1 MKKPRQMFPA
11 KPNGRR
17 RPGRG
22 VLIVIAALLFTSGLL
37 HLGEGAG
44 SALALD
50 LQEAKFSQECGCAP
64 EVDAMALLD
73 ELRSREQRLLER
85 EGQLADRVQ
94 ALRLVE
100 DRVEQRL
107 AALVEAE
114 NELARTVAIAD
125 RAAEEDIS
133 RLVTLYEN
141 MKPKEASRL
150 FQEMAPEFAA
160 GFLSRMR
167 PEAAA
172 AILAGIEPKIGYT
185 ISAIIASRNANA
197 PKN

>member
-1 MKKPRQMFPA
+1 MKRPSQMISARP
-11 KPNGRR
+11 GSRR
-17 RPGRG
+17 KPGRG
-22 VLIVIAALLFTSGLL
+22 ALMVIAALFFTSGLL

-50 LQEAKFSQECGCAP
+50 LEETKVSQETVCASN
-64 EVDAMALLD
+64 VGAMALLE
-73 ELRSREQRLLER
+73 ELRSREKRLLER
-85 EGQLADRVQ
+85 EGELADRVQ

-125 RAAEEDIS
+125 RGAEEDIS

-150 FQEMAPEFAA
+150 FEEMAPEFAA

-167 PEAAA
+167 PDAAA
-172 AILAGIEPKIGYT
+172 AILAGIEPKIGYA
-185 ISAIIASRNANA
+185 ISAIIAGRNANA